1 MATHFWRC
9 PAKIFP
15 SSGHRNF
22 VLKEVETD
30 MFDVL
35 IRELGARFGLGDK
48 SGELLRIVLAYMTN
62 KETGGLA
69 GFLDTFKAAGLGP
82 LVQSWLGNTVSPQ
95 PLNNTQVEA
104 ALGSS
109 GGLLDLVSRQVNAPR
124 DSLTGAL
131 AYLIPGL
138 VAKLTP
144 GGSMPSAIPAEIN
157 AFIGDPK
164 AVLAPLAAP
173 VAAASGGVAKWLPW
187 LIGAL
192 VVLFGLSYCMKKPEA
207 PVDGAP
213 ATVASE
219 AAPAASEV
227 PAAAPA
233 ASEDASAA
241 TAPAAG
247 ASDGAQ
253 AGTVALE
260 AVPEGSAVVAGNAH
274 GVPLVQVFFDSGKT
288 DVAADFAAKAAD
300 LLAYLKANANAQAV
314 VSGFN
319 DPTGDPVKNAEL
331 SKQRAKAVQAA
342 LTAQGIDEARV
353 VLEKPADTT
362 GTTIT
367 NAAAR
372 RVDVVIRN

>member
-1 MATHFWRC
+1 
-9 PAKIFP
+9 
-15 SSGHRNF
+15 
-22 VLKEVETD
+22 

-69 GFLDTFKAAGLGP
+69 GFLEKFKAAGLGP
-82 LVQSWLGNTVSPQ
+82 VVQSWLGNTVSPQ
-95 PLNNTQVEA
+95 PLNNTQVES

-109 GGLLDLVSRQVNAPR
+109 GGLLDLVSRQISAPR
-124 DSLTGAL
+124 DNITGAL

-144 GGSMPSAIPAEIN
+144 GGSMPTALPAEIN

-173 VAAASGGVAKWLPW
+173 VAAASSGGMAKWLPW

-192 VVLFGLSYCMKKPEA
+192 VVLFGLSYCMKKPETASGPA
-207 PVDGAP
+207 PVASEAAP
-213 ATVASE
+213 TASEAAPMAPASE
-219 AAPAASEV
+219 AAPAAPASE
-227 PAAAPA
+227 AAPT
-233 ASEDASAA
+233 AS
-241 TAPAAG
+241 APAAG
-247 ASDGAQ
+247 ASEGA
-253 AGTVALE
+253 VVLE

-274 GVPLVQVFFDSGKT
+274 GVPLIQVFFDSGKT
-288 DVAADFAAKAAD
+288 EVAADFATKAAD
-300 LLAYLKANANAQAV
+300 LLAYLKANAGAKAV

-342 LTAQGIDEARV
+342 LVAQGIEEARAL
-353 VLEKPADTT
+353 LEKPADTT
-362 GTTIT
+362 GTAMT

>member
-1 MATHFWRC
+1 
-9 PAKIFP
+9 
-15 SSGHRNF
+15 
-22 VLKEVETD
+22 

-62 KETGGLA
+62 KDTGGLA
-69 GFLDTFKAAGLGP
+69 GFLEKFKAAGLGP
-82 LVQSWLGNTVSPQ
+82 LVQSWLGNTASPQ

-109 GGLLDLVSRQVNAPR
+109 GGLLDLVSRQISAPR
-124 DSLTGAL
+124 DNITGAL

-138 VAKLTP
+138 VGKLTP
-144 GGSMPSAIPAEIN
+144 GGSMPTAVPAEIN
-157 AFIGDPK
+157 AFIGDSK

-173 VAAASGGVAKWLPW
+173 VAAASGGIAKWLPW

-192 VVLFGLSYCMKKPEA
+192 VVLFGLSYCMKKPDTSGTPA
-207 PVDGAP
+207 P
-213 ATVASE
+213 VASE
-219 AAPAASEV
+219 AAPAATEVAPVASEV
-227 PAAAPA
+227 APVAPASEAAPVAPASEATPAAAPA
-233 ASEDASAA
+233 SE
-241 TAPAAG
+241 G
-247 ASDGAQ
+247 A
-253 AGTVALE
+253 VVLE

-274 GVPLVQVFFDSGKT
+274 GVPLVQVFFDTGKT
-288 DVAADFAAKAAD
+288 EVAADFATKAAD
-300 LLAYLKANANAQAV
+300 LLAYLKANAGAKAV

-342 LTAQGIDEARV
+342 LVAQGIEEARA

-362 GTTIT
+362 GSSMT

-372 RVDVVIRN
+372 RVDVVIRNN

>member
-1 MATHFWRC
+1 
-9 PAKIFP
+9 
-15 SSGHRNF
+15 
-22 VLKEVETD
+22 

-219 AAPAASEV
+219 AAPAASEAAPAASEV

>member
-1 MATHFWRC
+1 
-9 PAKIFP
+9 
-15 SSGHRNF
+15 
-22 VLKEVETD
+22 

-69 GFLDTFKAAGLGP
+69 GFLEKFKAAGLGP
-82 LVQSWLGNTVSPQ
+82 LVQSWLGNTASPQ

-109 GGLLDLVSRQVNAPR
+109 GGLLDLVSRQISAPR
-124 DSLTGAL
+124 DNITGAL

-138 VAKLTP
+138 VGKLTP
-144 GGSMPSAIPAEIN
+144 GGSMPTAVPAEIN
-157 AFIGDPK
+157 AFIGDSK

-173 VAAASGGVAKWLPW
+173 VAAASGGIAKWLPW

-192 VVLFGLSYCMKKPEA
+192 VVLFGLSYCMKKPDTSGTPA
-207 PVDGAP
+207 P
-213 ATVASE
+213 VASE
-219 AAPAASEV
+219 AAPAATEVAPAASEV
-227 PAAAPA
+227 APVAPASEAAPVAPASEATPAAAPA
-233 ASEDASAA
+233 SE
-241 TAPAAG
+241 G
-247 ASDGAQ
+247 A
-253 AGTVALE
+253 VVLE

-274 GVPLVQVFFDSGKT
+274 GVPLVQVFFDTGKT
-288 DVAADFAAKAAD
+288 EVAADFATKAAD
-300 LLAYLKANANAQAV
+300 LLAYLKANAGAKAV

-342 LTAQGIDEARV
+342 LVAQGIEEARA

-362 GTTIT
+362 GSSMT

-372 RVDVVIRN
+372 RVDVVIRNN

>member
-1 MATHFWRC
+1 
-9 PAKIFP
+9 
-15 SSGHRNF
+15 
-22 VLKEVETD
+22 

-69 GFLDTFKAAGLGP
+69 GFLEKFKAAGLGP
-82 LVQSWLGNTVSPQ
+82 LVQSWLGNTASPQ

-109 GGLLDLVSRQVNAPR
+109 GGLLDLVSRQISAPR
-124 DSLTGAL
+124 DNITGAL

-138 VAKLTP
+138 VGKLTP
-144 GGSMPSAIPAEIN
+144 GGSMPTALPAEIN

-192 VVLFGLSYCMKKPEA
+192 VVLFGLSYCMKKPETSGTPA
-207 PVDGAP
+207 P
-213 ATVASE
+213 VASE
-219 AAPAASEV
+219 AAPAASDAAPVASEAAPV
-227 PAAAPA
+227 APASDAAPAAPASDAAPAAAAPA
-233 ASEDASAA
+233 SE
-241 TAPAAG
+241 G
-247 ASDGAQ
+247 A
-253 AGTVALE
+253 VVLE

-274 GVPLVQVFFDSGKT
+274 GVPLIQVFFDTGKT
-288 DVAADFAAKAAD
+288 EVAADFATKAAD
-300 LLAYLKANANAQAV
+300 LLAYLKANSGAKAV

-342 LTAQGIDEARV
+342 LVAQGIEEARA

-362 GTTIT
+362 GTAMS

-372 RVDVVIRN
+372 RVDVVIRSN

>member
-1 MATHFWRC
+1 
-9 PAKIFP
+9 
-15 SSGHRNF
+15 
-22 VLKEVETD
+22 

-164 AVLAPLAAP
+164 AVLAPLVAT

-233 ASEDASAA
+233 ASEAASAA

-362 GTTIT
+362 GTAIT